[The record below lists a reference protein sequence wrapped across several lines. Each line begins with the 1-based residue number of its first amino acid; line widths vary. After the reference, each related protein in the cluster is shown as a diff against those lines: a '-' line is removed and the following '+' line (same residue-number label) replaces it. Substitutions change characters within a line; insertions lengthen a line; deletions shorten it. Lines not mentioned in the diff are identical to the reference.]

1 MLTVVPGAFFPAPAD
16 ATAPTLQVSE
26 PPISFQVPGG
36 PKLSPTAAKSDAAA
50 TKMSLA
56 LFSTLSLTSLLL
68 CELLWKEVKPT
79 DSSAHSERQ
88 AN

>member
-36 PKLSPTAAKSDAAA
+36 PKLSPTAAKSDTAA

-68 CELLWKEVKPT
+68 CELL
-79 DSSAHSERQ
+79 
-88 AN
+88 